1 MYIIYEKLQKFTECS
16 LESLHIIC
24 FEEKRKRLIYI
35 IHSIMSTAF
44 SFDWPKNVE
53 VFLQIEYWLK
63 NKLVHLVADLFS
75 ITNHSIFLSAAFS
88 RFFFSRLTQLL
99 VTNHQYVETEKHLKD
114 CTDIVKLG
122 NVKIQFLGAAYIK
135 SQATFYPKLI
145 CKPSFGI
152 LSFMVINLDCFSH
165 VL

>member
-1 MYIIYEKLQKFTECS
+1 MYNSKIRKGIETNCKKTQFLYEVYIIYEKLQKFTECS

-35 IHSIMSTAF
+35 IPSIMSTAF

-75 ITNHSIFLSAAFS
+75 TTNHSIFFVSCLF
-88 RFFFSRLTQLL
+88 
-99 VTNHQYVETEKHLKD
+99 
-114 CTDIVKLG
+114 
-122 NVKIQFLGAAYIK
+122 
-135 SQATFYPKLI
+135 
-145 CKPSFGI
+145 
-152 LSFMVINLDCFSH
+152 
-165 VL
+165 